1 MSSASG
7 EVVEDHVD
15 SWMTIVGRTVVVVVD
30 RFATWKVTLV
40 WSAEDNWVS
49 GSPIRK

>member
-1 MSSASG
+1 MSSASV

-15 SWMTIVGRTVVVVVD
+15 SWMTIIARTVVVD

-40 WSAEDNWVS
+40 WSAEGNWVS